1 VNITQPPTGT
11 WVRGNRD
18 LGFLMKIENNQD
30 GASVLERKPYDYV
43 TEYIL
48 AYKYKF
54 SQFDP
59 KPKS

>member
-1 VNITQPPTGT
+1 
-11 WVRGNRD
+11 
-18 LGFLMKIENNQD
+18 MKIENNQD